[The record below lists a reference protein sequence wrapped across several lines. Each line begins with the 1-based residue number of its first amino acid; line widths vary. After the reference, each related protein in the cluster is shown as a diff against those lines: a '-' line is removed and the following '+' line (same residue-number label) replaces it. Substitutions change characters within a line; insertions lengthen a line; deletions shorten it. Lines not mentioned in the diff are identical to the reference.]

1 MNIAVRVDQGDGQPP
16 SDVLYRWDADTE
28 ILCASVR
35 NGRRTAAVRE
45 TASAATVEVEGR
57 DGSWLVLDVA
67 DGGVAGVEVAV
78 WPDVHKRSSLS
89 PPAEVE
95 DARVTLALGAAD
107 PLSHEVTTSIAAES
121 DAGARTI
128 HFTLGPRRPTR
139 AVRVARDLLLDID
152 RQDRLAGL
160 WLLNVP
166 PSPQPT

>member
-1 MNIAVRVDQGDGQPP
+1 MNIAVRVESANGEPA
-16 SDVLYRWDADTE
+16 SDVLYRWDADTD

-35 NGRRTAAVRE
+35 AQKRAAVRE
-45 TASAATVEVEGR
+45 PAVAATVEVEGR

-67 DGGVAGVEVAV
+67 DGGVAAVEVAV
-78 WPDVHKRSSLS
+78 WPDVHKRTSLS
-89 PPAEVE
+89 PPGEVE
-95 DARVTLALGAAD
+95 DARVTFALGAAD

-121 DAGARTI
+121 DDGARTI

-139 AVRVARDLLLDID
+139 AVRVARDILLDID